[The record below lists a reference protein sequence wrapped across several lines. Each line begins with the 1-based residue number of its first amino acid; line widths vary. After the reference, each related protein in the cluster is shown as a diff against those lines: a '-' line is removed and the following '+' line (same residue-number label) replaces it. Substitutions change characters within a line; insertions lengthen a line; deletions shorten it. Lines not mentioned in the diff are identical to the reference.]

1 VFFLGAAHCAW
12 SGQNR
17 DQRHDPADG
26 PDSGRAGRGGNVRRT
41 GQTISGAGEIA
52 SLALVPCPLARR
64 MPVGHVVQVTLAHLK
79 PAVEG
84 DLVVGLLA
92 MKDTPPVNI

>member
-1 VFFLGAAHCAW
+1 
-12 SGQNR
+12 
-17 DQRHDPADG
+17 
-26 PDSGRAGRGGNVRRT
+26 
-41 GQTISGAGEIA
+41 
-52 SLALVPCPLARR
+52 

-84 DLVVGLLA
+84 GLVVGLLA